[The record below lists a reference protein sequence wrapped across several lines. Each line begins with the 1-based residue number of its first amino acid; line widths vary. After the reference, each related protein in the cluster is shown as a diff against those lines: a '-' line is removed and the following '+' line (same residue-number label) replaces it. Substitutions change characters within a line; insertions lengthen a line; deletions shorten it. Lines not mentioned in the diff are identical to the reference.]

1 MLTETSAI
9 SGSKSPETR
18 ATPRRRPRVSQYD
31 VFMGIKFDKATAAA
45 IDEMVRREN
54 RARSWV
60 VSDLV
65 VEGLKRLGALVE
77 PQDRAA

>member
-31 VFMGIKFDKATAAA
+31 VSWGLSSTRPQPPPSTKWCAGRTG
-45 IDEMVRREN
+45 REAGLSLIWWS
-54 RARSWV
+54 RALSA
-60 VSDLV
+60 
-65 VEGLKRLGALVE
+65 LG
-77 PQDRAA
+77 RW

>member
-1 MLTETSAI
+1 
-9 SGSKSPETR
+9 
-18 ATPRRRPRVSQYD
+18 
-31 VFMGIKFDKATAAA
+31 MGIKFDKATAAA